1 MDGLTLEKA
10 VKVCRAYEQST
21 KQVKEFREDNSNPSN
36 SATKVNKVTQ
46 KPGPRVLRSNKP
58 QGGNR
63 HMKKNNK
70 GMKLTVIS
78 VVSNMRKTE
87 RNVLHG
93 EKHVTSARVE
103 IILSPNARK
112 YMQCRSPK
120 MVMMMTMTNGS
131 WL

>member
-1 MDGLTLEKA
+1 MTLEKA

-58 QGGNR
+58 EGGNR
-63 HMKKNNK
+63 HMKKNNE
-70 GMKLTVIS
+70 GMKI
-78 VVSNMRKTE
+78 NCNFCGYEHEKNREKCPAWGKTCD
-87 RNVLHG
+87 
-93 EKHVTSARVE
+93 KTCARVE

>member
-1 MDGLTLEKA
+1 MTLEKA